1 MARTFQPFQI
11 RKRVERIILLRTR
24 LLTLLIAVA
33 ATVGG
38 TAAVTASAS
47 AAGLTGAGSTLV
59 APLMANWIST
69 FEIKEGIPVKYAA
82 VGSGTGIAQITART
96 VDFGASDAPLT
107 PEQASA
113 CNNCVHVPWALSAT
127 GIGYNVPGV
136 KKLNLTGKL
145 LAGIYFG
152 RITNWS
158 DPKLKKINPKGHL
171 PNLTITPVFR
181 SDSSGDT
188 YAFTNFLTKVS
199 PAWKAEIG

>member
-1 MARTFQPFQI
+1 M
-11 RKRVERIILLRTR
+11 
-24 LLTLLIAVA
+24 A

-38 TAAVTASAS
+38 TATVAPAAS

-107 PEQASA
+107 PEQAGA
-113 CNNCVHVPWALSAT
+113 CNGCVHIPWALSAT
-127 GIGYNVPGV
+127 AVGYNLPGV
-136 KKLNLTGKL
+136 KKLKLTGSI

-152 RITNWS
+152 KITKWN
-158 DPKLKKINPKGHL
+158 DAKIKKDQPWGQTAGPDDHAGL
-171 PNLTITPVFR
+171 PQRRLR
-181 SDSSGDT
+181 
-188 YAFTNFLTKVS
+188 
-199 PAWKAEIG
+199 